1 MIIEIESNNGE
12 LLGALRVHENNA
24 FGELEIL
31 ETALYEISIAD
42 IDYDDIFDTNE
53 QKIRLQLDNY

>member
-24 FGELEIL
+24 FDELEIL

>member
-12 LLGALRVHENNA
+12 LLGALRIHENNA

-31 ETALYEISIAD
+31 EIALYEISIAD
-42 IDYDDIFDTNE
+42 IELDDIFNTNE
-53 QKIRLQLDNY
+53 EKI